1 MKIEKLVGQKIE
13 KHLELGEESPKND
26 VKVIN
31 TLVENI
37 PTAIPVGPHILRTSG
52 QTTNG
57 IYHLKPDND
66 NDNKDNDFQYARENL
81 YDIIEKGRDA
91 MDELLEIAKAE
102 ESPRAFEVFGQLLKN
117 MTDTQEKLMEL
128 HRKKQIIE
136 NDGERQEV
144 TKAQNV
150 TNALFVGSTS
160 ELLKLVK
167 RETKQ
172 NA

>member
-1 MKIEKLVGQKIE
+1 MKNVDKVVENRIE
-13 KHLELGEESPKND
+13 KHLD
-26 VKVIN
+26 
-31 TLVENI
+31 LVEHNK
-37 PTAIPVGPHILRTSG
+37 TYYTEAEILPAVATTTSEEE
-52 QTTNG
+52 
-57 IYHLKPDND
+57 
-66 NDNKDNDFQYARENL
+66 KDTDFRYARENM
-81 YDIIEKGRDA
+81 YHIIERGRDA

-128 HRKKQIIE
+128 HQKKQKLE

-150 TNALFVGSTS
+150 TNALFVGSTAD
-160 ELLKLVK
+160 LLKLVK

-172 NA
+172 ND

>member
-1 MKIEKLVGQKIE
+1 MKTEKLVEQRIE
-13 KHLELGEESPKND
+13 KHLELGEEISKND

-31 TLVENI
+31 AVENV
-37 PTAIPVGPHILRTSG
+37 PVVIDS
-52 QTTNG
+52 NG
-57 IYHLKPDND
+57 
-66 NDNKDNDFQYARENL
+66 NKDNDFQYARENL

-91 MDELLEIAKAE
+91 MEELLEIAKAE

-150 TNALFVGSTS
+150 TNALFVGSTAD
-160 ELLKLVK
+160 LLKLVK

-172 NA
+172 ND

>member
-1 MKIEKLVGQKIE
+1 MKIEKLVENRIE
-13 KHLELGEESPKND
+13 KHLDLVEKLPEESTEILNTGEVLPATIND
-26 VKVIN
+26 D
-31 TLVENI
+31 E
-37 PTAIPVGPHILRTSG
+37 
-52 QTTNG
+52 Q
-57 IYHLKPDND
+57 
-66 NDNKDNDFQYARENL
+66 KDTDFQYARENM
-81 YDIIEKGRDA
+81 YHIIERGRDA

-150 TNALFVGSTS
+150 TNALFVGSTAD
-160 ELLKLVK
+160 LLKLVK

-172 NA
+172 ND

>member
-1 MKIEKLVGQKIE
+1 MKNVDKVVENGIE
-13 KHLELGEESPKND
+13 KHLD
-26 VKVIN
+26 
-31 TLVENI
+31 LVEHNK
-37 PTAIPVGPHILRTSG
+37 TYYTEAEILPAVTTTSEEE
-52 QTTNG
+52 
-57 IYHLKPDND
+57 
-66 NDNKDNDFQYARENL
+66 KDTDFRYARENM
-81 YDIIEKGRDA
+81 YHIIERGRDA

-150 TNALFVGSTS
+150 TNALFVGSTA

-167 RETKQ
+167 KETKDIKEK
-172 NA
+172 

>member
-1 MKIEKLVGQKIE
+1 MKNVDKVVENRIE
-13 KHLELGEESPKND
+13 KHLDLVEHNKTYYTEAEVLNTSVVLPVLVGEE
-26 VKVIN
+26 
-31 TLVENI
+31 E
-37 PTAIPVGPHILRTSG
+37 
-52 QTTNG
+52 
-57 IYHLKPDND
+57 
-66 NDNKDNDFQYARENL
+66 KDTDFRYARENM
-81 YDIIEKGRDA
+81 YHIIERGRDA

-136 NDGERQEV
+136 NNGERQEV

-150 TNALFVGSTS
+150 TNALFVGSTA

-167 RETKQ
+167 KETKVKKEK
-172 NA
+172 

>member
-1 MKIEKLVGQKIE
+1 MKNVYKVVENRIE
-13 KHLELGEESPKND
+13 KHLELVEHNKTYYTEAEILPAVATTTSEE
-26 VKVIN
+26 
-31 TLVENI
+31 E
-37 PTAIPVGPHILRTSG
+37 
-52 QTTNG
+52 
-57 IYHLKPDND
+57 
-66 NDNKDNDFQYARENL
+66 KDTDFRYARDNL
-81 YDIIEKGRDA
+81 YHIIERGRDA

-150 TNALFVGSTS
+150 TNALFVGSTAD
-160 ELLKLVK
+160 LLKLVK

>member
-1 MKIEKLVGQKIE
+1 MKTEQLVEQRIE
-13 KHLELGEESPKND
+13 KHLDLVEHNKEHYMETEVLPVTINGEE
-26 VKVIN
+26 
-31 TLVENI
+31 
-37 PTAIPVGPHILRTSG
+37 
-52 QTTNG
+52 
-57 IYHLKPDND
+57 
-66 NDNKDNDFQYARENL
+66 KDTDFRYARENM
-81 YDIIEKGRDA
+81 YHIIERGRDA

-150 TNALFVGSTS
+150 TNALFVGSTAD
-160 ELLKLVK
+160 LLKLVK

>member
-1 MKIEKLVGQKIE
+1 MKNVDKVVENRIE
-13 KHLELGEESPKND
+13 KHLDLVEHNKTYYTEAEILPAVTTTTSGEE
-26 VKVIN
+26 
-31 TLVENI
+31 
-37 PTAIPVGPHILRTSG
+37 
-52 QTTNG
+52 
-57 IYHLKPDND
+57 
-66 NDNKDNDFQYARENL
+66 KDTDFRYARENM
-81 YDIIEKGRDA
+81 YHIIERGRDA

-150 TNALFVGSTS
+150 TNALFVGSTA

-167 RETKQ
+167 KETKDIKEK
-172 NA
+172 

>member
-1 MKIEKLVGQKIE
+1 MKTEQLVEQRIE
-13 KHLELGEESPKND
+13 KHLDLVEHNKEHYIETEVLPVTINGEE
-26 VKVIN
+26 
-31 TLVENI
+31 
-37 PTAIPVGPHILRTSG
+37 
-52 QTTNG
+52 
-57 IYHLKPDND
+57 
-66 NDNKDNDFQYARENL
+66 KDTDFRYARENM
-81 YDIIEKGRDA
+81 YHIIERGRDA

-150 TNALFVGSTS
+150 TNALFVGSTAD
-160 ELLKLVK
+160 LLKLVK
-167 RETKQ
+167 RETK
-172 NA
+172 

>member
-1 MKIEKLVGQKIE
+1 MKDIEKVVENRIE
-13 KHLELGEESPKND
+13 KHLDLVEHNKTYYTEAEILPAVSTTGEE
-26 VKVIN
+26 
-31 TLVENI
+31 E
-37 PTAIPVGPHILRTSG
+37 
-52 QTTNG
+52 
-57 IYHLKPDND
+57 
-66 NDNKDNDFQYARENL
+66 KDTDFRYARENM
-81 YDIIEKGRDA
+81 YHIIERGRDA

-150 TNALFVGSTS
+150 TNALFVGSTAD
-160 ELLKLVK
+160 LLKLVK

-172 NA
+172 ND

>member
-1 MKIEKLVGQKIE
+1 MKTEKLVEQRIE
-13 KHLELGEESPKND
+13 KHLD
-26 VKVIN
+26 
-31 TLVENI
+31 LVEHNKEHYI
-37 PTAIPVGPHILRTSG
+37 EPEVLPVTINREE
-52 QTTNG
+52 
-57 IYHLKPDND
+57 
-66 NDNKDNDFQYARENL
+66 KDTDFRYARENM
-81 YDIIEKGRDA
+81 YHIIERGRDA

-150 TNALFVGSTS
+150 TNALFVGSTAD
-160 ELLKLVK
+160 LLKLVK

-172 NA
+172 ND

>member
-1 MKIEKLVGQKIE
+1 MKNVDKVVENRIE
-13 KHLELGEESPKND
+13 KHLDLVEHNKTYYTEAEVLNPSKVLPVTIDGEE
-26 VKVIN
+26 
-31 TLVENI
+31 
-37 PTAIPVGPHILRTSG
+37 
-52 QTTNG
+52 
-57 IYHLKPDND
+57 
-66 NDNKDNDFQYARENL
+66 KDTDFRYARENM
-81 YDIIEKGRDA
+81 YHIIERGRDA

-150 TNALFVGSTS
+150 TNALFVGSTA

-167 RETKQ
+167 KEIKQ

>member
-1 MKIEKLVGQKIE
+1 MKNVDKVVENRIE
-13 KHLELGEESPKND
+13 KHLD
-26 VKVIN
+26 
-31 TLVENI
+31 LVEHNK
-37 PTAIPVGPHILRTSG
+37 TYYTEAEVLNTSVVLPVATTTSEEE
-52 QTTNG
+52 
-57 IYHLKPDND
+57 
-66 NDNKDNDFQYARENL
+66 KDTDFRYARENM
-81 YDIIEKGRDA
+81 YHIIERGRDA

-150 TNALFVGSTS
+150 TNALFVGSTA

-167 RETKQ
+167 KEIK
-172 NA
+172 